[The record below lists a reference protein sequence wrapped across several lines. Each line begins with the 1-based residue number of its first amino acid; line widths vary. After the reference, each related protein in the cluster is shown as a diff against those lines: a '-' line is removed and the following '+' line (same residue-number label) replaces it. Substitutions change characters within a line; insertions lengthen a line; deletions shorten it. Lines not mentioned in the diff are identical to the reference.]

1 MYKKIRRTENA
12 IARLTIM
19 LEILTMNTEVLVN
32 LRRLDAWPRRNML
45 QPISKMVDEL
55 KEMVQKTNCLEI
67 LREWGDVEC
76 LGHWEND
83 PNVFD
88 AGNGEVFGCKIC
100 SGAVGY
106 AEMQHKVFNRQIKDI
121 RNYMKAYSEFTDV
134 PMKELTARQLQ

>member
-1 MYKKIRRTENA
+1 MYRKIRRTENA
-12 IARLTIM
+12 IAGLIVM

-45 QPISKMVDEL
+45 RPISKMVDEL
-55 KEMVQKTNCLEI
+55 NEMVQKTNCLEI

-83 PNVFD
+83 DPD
-88 AGNGEVFGCKIC
+88 CEVVGCKIC
-100 SGAVGY
+100 SGAVGN
-106 AEMQHKVFNRQIKDI
+106 AEMNHRVVNRRIKEI
-121 RNYMKAYSEFTDV
+121 RNHMKAYSEFTEV

>member
-1 MYKKIRRTENA
+1 MYRKIRRTENA

-45 QPISKMVDEL
+45 RPISKMVDEL
-55 KEMVQKTNCLEI
+55 NEMVQKTDCLEI
-67 LREWGDVEC
+67 LLEWGDVEC
-76 LGHWEND
+76 VGHSEND

-88 AGNGEVFGCKIC
+88 AGNGEVYGCKIC
-100 SGAVGY
+100 SGAVGN
-106 AEMQHKVFNRQIKDI
+106 AEMNHRVVNRRIKDI
-121 RNYMKAYSEFTDV
+121 RNHMKAYSEFTEV

>member
-1 MYKKIRRTENA
+1 MYRKIRRTENA
-12 IARLTIM
+12 IAGLITM

-45 QPISKMVDEL
+45 RPISKMVDEL
-55 KEMVQKTNCLEI
+55 NEMVQKTNCLEI

-83 PNVFD
+83 D
-88 AGNGEVFGCKIC
+88 GEALTGHGCKIC
-100 SGAVGY
+100 SGAVGN
-106 AEMQHKVFNRQIKDI
+106 AEMNHRVVNRRIKEI
-121 RNYMKAYSEFTDV
+121 RNHMKAYSEFTEV